1 MRWSEW
7 NFRNATITVPLKY
20 LGSSRRSLE
29 IPLINCKRELK
40 RKWTYQCVLSA
51 DGNDKTDANPNNF
64 IFTMK
69 DKEFY
74 VPVVKL
80 SKEN

>member
-1 MRWSEW
+1 M
-7 NFRNATITVPLKY
+7 PLKY
-20 LGSSRRSLE
+20 LGSSWRSLE

-69 DKEFY
+69 DKESY
-74 VPVVKL
+74 VPAVPT
-80 SKEN
+80 SNESI